1 MCAGC
6 VSGEVDNPDQYKDL
20 LVQAVAV
27 ANTNLDEKVSKYC
40 GLSIALHGG
49 VWFWRLVVDK
59 PVILCLSQK
68 MNLKP

>member
-49 VWFWRLVVDK
+49 V
-59 PVILCLSQK
+59 
-68 MNLKP
+68 